1 MKITVKYL
9 PCLITLVS
17 GTIALI
23 FKIFLANHNKRLFQ
37 AVEEILTN
45 AGDVNATN
53 VSIVTSKILFID
65 QLSDN
70 YKIYFLAYQYH
81 LL

>member
-53 VSIVTSKILFID
+53 VSNVTSKILFID

-70 YKIYFLAYQYH
+70 YKVYFLAYQYH

>member
-1 MKITVKYL
+1 MY
-9 PCLITLVS
+9 
-17 GTIALI
+17 
-23 FKIFLANHNKRLFQ
+23 LANHKKRLFQ

-70 YKIYFLAYQYH
+70 YRIYFLAYQYH